1 MADNEKNKNTEEVED
16 MGYRFNSDGGAALHE
31 SMSEVAIGTMT
42 SLPFSSLISGPLM
55 ACIEAQN
62 RSNQVTLGYIQK
74 LAFSKDGKSS
84 RNMAVTFEFEYINNG
99 RVQRLSIP
107 LLTLVPINFITIQN
121 VTIGFKA
128 KIDVSSQITN
138 SEIESEIKCSKDMA
152 GAHTHSSPATAKPSK
167 EEAKVDPKVDPKE
180 DPKKESKGE
189 SKEESKEDAKP
200 AGKTVDSKVAGE
212 KKDVLSAPVEKA
224 EKEDRDP
231 DKRKAEE
238 KEAQEKLSD
247 SIKKKE
253 EAEKELAALPE
264 EAPAQDKEKAQTKV
278 TEAEQEVK
286 KDRQDY
292 DKKKSRFYEVA
303 DEVMDLATKYAPSIA
318 DVTMD
323 IIGKSKGKKE
333 EAASY
338 SNKKDSVATQE
349 SKYSVETTIDFNV
362 TAGQGDMPGGFA
374 KILEVLGSSVDVF
387 DPQGELTVTENK
399 VAPNVKIFV
408 TYKDTRGV
416 FDASKIRISTSKCT
430 VLPKDSGL
438 MVSFS
443 ESGLYTIRA
452 GKQRVDIEV
461 SKN

>member
-1 MADNEKNKNTEEVED
+1 MADNEEKNKNTEEVED

-74 LAFSKDGKSS
+74 LAFSKDGRSS

-152 GAHTHSSPATAKPSK
+152 GAHTHSTPAAAKPSK
-167 EEAKVDPKVDPKE
+167 EEPKE
-180 DPKKESKGE
+180 EPKQESKGE
-189 SKEESKEDAKP
+189 SKDESKEAAKP
-200 AGKTVDSKVAGE
+200 AGKTVDSKGAEE
-212 KKDVLSAPVEKA
+212 KKEELSVPVEKAEKAEKA

-278 TEAEQEVK
+278 AEAEQEVK

-323 IIGKSKGKKE
+323 IIGKTKGKKE

-408 TYKDTRGV
+408 TYKDTRGI

-430 VLPKDSGL
+430 VLPKDGGL